1 MKILRSAV
9 LLGNFD
15 TNTENYGHTCK
26 LRDQD
31 SFANR
36 ALSVTI
42 QAWNG
47 EQPTSAA
54 RMLHELDLAI
64 LAGHTPAERGPAL

>member
-15 TNTENYGHTCK
+15 TKTESDGHTCG
-26 LRDQD
+26 
-31 SFANR
+31 FAIKTVCK
-36 ALSVTI
+36 SCPFGTI

-47 EQPTSAA
+47 EQPTNAA
-54 RMLHELDLAI
+54 RMLHELSLAI